1 MSKKIKI
8 ENMTSEEFATLMKND
23 PDFKK
28 EMVQRQMAAID
39 RLETKMKESNARRDK
54 RSKEISTLSQSNCG
68 NEDSVIYGVAC
79 SAQFIK
85 TAPPQA
91 LQKAVKEH
99 RLSLARYRIEMKR
112 RRNRDYYDNMP
123 DRTYE
128 YLSTP

>member
-1 MSKKIKI
+1 MRKKIKI
-8 ENMTSEEFATLMKND
+8 EEEFASLMKND
-23 PDFKK
+23 PDFKN
-28 EMVQRQMAAID
+28 EMVQRQKAAID
-39 RLETKMKESNARRDK
+39 RIETRMKESKARLDK
-54 RSKEISTLSQSNCG
+54 KSKEIFTLSQSNCR

-85 TAPPQA
+85 TAPPHA

-112 RRNRDYYDNMP
+112 RRNRAYYDNMP

-128 YLSTP
+128 YLNTP

>member
-1 MSKKIKI
+1 MVYYVPMNGKTTQSLTSPRLK
-8 ENMTSEEFATLMKND
+8 TSEFYA
-23 PDFKK
+23 
-28 EMVQRQMAAID
+28 Q
-39 RLETKMKESNARRDK
+39 SYK
-54 RSKEISTLSQSNCG
+54 RSKEISTLSQSNCR

-85 TAPPQA
+85 TAPPHA

-112 RRNRDYYDNMP
+112 RRNRAYYDNMP

-128 YLSTP
+128 YLNTP